1 MIERELYMKQIRPF
15 MNRPFVKVIA
25 GIRWCGK
32 SVVLQLIE
40 EELERQEVAKE
51 HHLKSLRFSVTIK
64 KRNGF
69 GSKSLI
75 C

>member
-1 MIERELYMKQIRPF
+1 

-25 GIRWCGK
+25 GIRRCGK

-64 KRNGF
+64 KT
-69 GSKSLI
+69 
-75 C
+75 